1 MGGTSGGTSNLTGL
15 FDPPAVAGGAV
26 NEAASLAYDGS
37 VSTSADRKAVGV
49 EGAAAVSL
57 SPGSP
62 PTVATS
68 DEIFSTVAP
77 PTGSSRGFVDVGA
90 SREKNAR
97 DLFAELG
104 LAGSAGDSPGEG
116 GSAELAHPEPEPDA
130 TTPPVPA
137 PSPSGPSSADDL
149 ISL

>member
-1 MGGTSGGTSNLTGL
+1 MNLNININLT
-15 FDPPAVAGGAV
+15 
-26 NEAASLAYDGS
+26 NEQ
-37 VSTSADRKAVGV
+37 KA
-49 EGAAAVSL
+49 
-57 SPGSP
+57 
-62 PTVATS
+62 
-68 DEIFSTVAP
+68 
-77 PTGSSRGFVDVGA
+77 FVDSTKQFA
-90 SREKNAR
+90 DEHIKNNSLKW
-97 DLFAELG
+97 DKNSYFPVEVFKKSAELG